1 LVSLY
6 MDGQKRVFATDS
18 TTVRDVLAKSG
29 AQLSSTDLVEPKL
42 DTKIPQG
49 FFNINVYRSRP
60 VLSVPNQCCAVGGS
74 RRARRSPLLAALSG
88 TTMEPMTMKAKSKS
102 KNEAPK
108 FYEMDGALR
117 AYSNRSIVIA
127 GVMGLVSLVAVVG
140 FLFVRMEPPTVI
152 RVNSQ
157 GEASV
162 ITPYRAAKARFL
174 PSVRAPNSSNAA
186 PDEYEKEAFIKSFLV
201 RYLDYDP
208 HTLSQNWAD
217 AMNQM
222 TTNLRHSALTA
233 MEKND
238 TVGKLE
244 EEQGSSTFK
253 LSHIEESKD
262 EPLTYTA
269 FGVRT
274 VRSMNNEHELID
286 QLVEEYH
293 IRLIDTERSA
303 DNPSGLLIGEY
314 WSRQIQGEKRDAV
327 LADRTLAGTA
337 SRGNAS
343 QSGVSD
349 GGITQ

>member
-1 LVSLY
+1 
-6 MDGQKRVFATDS
+6 M
-18 TTVRDVLAKSG
+18 
-29 AQLSSTDLVEPKL
+29 P
-42 DTKIPQG
+42 I
-49 FFNINVYRSRP
+49 
-60 VLSVPNQCCAVGGS
+60 
-74 RRARRSPLLAALSG
+74 
-88 TTMEPMTMKAKSKS
+88 KSKMTV
-102 KNEAPK
+102 KNETPR

-127 GVMGLVSLVAVVG
+127 GVMGLVALVAVVG

-174 PSVRAPNSSNAA
+174 PSVLAASSPDAA
-186 PDEYEKEAFIKSFLV
+186 PDEYEKQAFVKSFLV
-201 RYLDYDP
+201 HYLNYDP

-222 TTNLRHSALTA
+222 TTNLRRSALTA
-233 MEKND
+233 MEQND

-244 EEQGSSTFK
+244 DEQGSSTFK

-274 VRSMNNEHELID
+274 VRSMNNEHELIN

-293 IRLIDTERSA
+293 IQLINIERSA

-314 WSRQIQGEKRDAV
+314 WSKQIEGEKRDAV
-327 LADRTLAGTA
+327 LADSMLVGTA
-337 SRGNAS
+337 AKGSVAQPDGT
-343 QSGVSD
+343 D
-349 GGITQ
+349 GGATQ

>member
-1 LVSLY
+1 
-6 MDGQKRVFATDS
+6 
-18 TTVRDVLAKSG
+18 
-29 AQLSSTDLVEPKL
+29 
-42 DTKIPQG
+42 
-49 FFNINVYRSRP
+49 
-60 VLSVPNQCCAVGGS
+60 
-74 RRARRSPLLAALSG
+74 
-88 TTMEPMTMKAKSKS
+88 MTIKAKSKV
-102 KNEAPK
+102 KNETPR

-117 AYSNRSIVIA
+117 AYSNRSIVLA

-152 RVNSQ
+152 RVNSE

-162 ITPYRAAKARFL
+162 ITPHRAKPRLL
-174 PSVRAPNSSNAA
+174 PSVLAATSLNAA
-186 PDEYEKEAFIKSFLV
+186 PDEYEKQAFIKSFLV

-222 TTNLRHSALTA
+222 TANLRRSALTA

-244 EEQGSSTFK
+244 EEQGSSSFK

-274 VRSMNNEHELID
+274 VRSMNNEHELIN

-293 IRLIDTERSA
+293 IRLINAERSA

-314 WSRQIQGEKRDAV
+314 WSKQIQGEKRDAV
-327 LADRTLAGTA
+327 LADSTLTGTA
-337 SRGNAS
+337 GRGSAP